1 MIEIRD
7 LRKSYGGTPVLKGVD
22 LTIHDGEIHGIIGL
36 SGAGKST
43 LLKCLNGMEPYDSGS
58 VKVEGTEVSE
68 RGTGRQARAFKRD
81 IGLIFQGFSLMQR
94 KTVYDN
100 IALPMRLWHY
110 SKDEIDGKVRR
121 YAKIV
126 GLDDK
131 LDSRP
136 RELSGGQQQR
146 VAIARAL
153 TLDPKTIL
161 CDEATSALDPKTT
174 ASILTLLREINE
186 QSGIAVILVT
196 HQMEV
201 VKRIC
206 QNVSVLEDGRITAS
220 GSVQDVFV
228 HHASRLGAL
237 LENREQLET
246 LPHTGANIRISYG
259 PDHVYDTF
267 LSTMTRQTGVPFS
280 LIWATTDKYR
290 DDVLGSVIIN
300 IADSDTES
308 IRNYLNEHH
317 VIWEEL

>member
-1 MIEIRD
+1 MIEIHD
-7 LRKSYGGTPVLKGVD
+7 LVKSYGAAPVLKGVN
-22 LTIHDGEIHGIIGL
+22 LTIQDGEIHGIIGL

-58 VKVEGTEVSE
+58 IKVEGTEVSE
-68 RGTGRQARAFKRD
+68 RGHGKQARAFKRN
-81 IGLIFQGFSLMQR
+81 IGLIFQSFSLMQR

-110 SKDEIDGKVRR
+110 NKNDIDEKVRR

-126 GLDDK
+126 GLENK

-153 TLDPKTIL
+153 TLNPKTIL

-174 ASILTLLREINE
+174 ASILNLLREINE

-201 VKRIC
+201 IKRIC

-228 HHASRLGAL
+228 HNASHLGAL
-237 LENREQLET
+237 LENKEQEET
-246 LPHTGANIRISYG
+246 LPQTGTNIRISYG

-267 LSTMTRQTGVPFS
+267 LSTMTRQTNVPFS

-300 IADSDTES
+300 IADSDTAS
-308 IRNYLNEHH
+308 IKKYLNEHH
-317 VIWEEL
+317 VTWEEL